1 MGLDHI
7 IAYDFYT
14 SHMLLGNHNA
24 FNKSY
29 AEYIVK
35 GDRNDIVDK
44 RLTHSGPLDKDGSC
58 PWYRGPHPSTEAD
71 KLTRESGTALLP
83 DGLLGTF
90 SASLIP
96 INDMSADR

>member
-1 MGLDHI
+1 
-7 IAYDFYT
+7 
-14 SHMLLGNHNA
+14 MLLGNHNA

-29 AEYIVK
+29 AENIVK

-44 RLTHSGPLDKDGSC
+44 RLTHSGPLDIDGSC
-58 PWYRGPHPSTEAD
+58 PWCRGPHLSTEAE
-71 KLTRESGTALLP
+71 KLTGESDTALLL